1 MECGASPMMRNGA
14 LLASSMYLPFAL
26 GLSGYT
32 DDVRGVAERTAFH
45 RPATTSKKMESEC
58 FINS

>member
-1 MECGASPMMRNGA
+1 MRNGA
-14 LLASSMYLPFAL
+14 LLASTIYLPFAL

-32 DDVRGVAERTAFH
+32 DDVGDVVERTAFH
-45 RPATTSKKMESEC
+45 TPATTSKKMKSEC